1 MNSTLN
7 CGLIDTATQR
17 CLDMHIAIGA
27 DLSFFGNHIR
37 TYFEGGKPIDQLRG
51 H

>member
-7 CGLIDTATQR
+7 CGLIDTATQQ
-17 CLDMHIAIGA
+17 CLDMYIAIGA
-27 DLSFFGNHIR
+27 DLSVFDNHIR
-37 TYFEGGKPIDQLRG
+37 TYFEDGKPIDQPRG